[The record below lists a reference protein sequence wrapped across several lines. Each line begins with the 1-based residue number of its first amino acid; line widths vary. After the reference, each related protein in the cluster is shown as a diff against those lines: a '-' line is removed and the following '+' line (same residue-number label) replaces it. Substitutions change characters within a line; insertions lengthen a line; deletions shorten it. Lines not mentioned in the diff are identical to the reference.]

1 MQKMREWKRQ
11 RDQEVVVEEETKDEA
26 NESQIL
32 AWSALLTMIWKQK
45 PKQKQKQA
53 LLKIAK
59 LD

>member
-1 MQKMREWKRQ
+1 M
-11 RDQEVVVEEETKDEA
+11 VVEEETKDEA